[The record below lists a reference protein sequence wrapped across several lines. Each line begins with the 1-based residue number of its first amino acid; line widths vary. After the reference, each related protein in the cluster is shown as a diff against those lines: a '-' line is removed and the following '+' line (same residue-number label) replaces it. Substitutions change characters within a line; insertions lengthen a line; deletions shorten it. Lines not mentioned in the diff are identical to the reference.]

1 MLMKSENED
10 MESGVFVETANR
22 IITLFGTISEENCSQ
37 IVHSL
42 HVMDCENNDP
52 ITFIINSQGGCPEQ
66 ALAVA
71 STIRILDSEV
81 NTHAVGSC
89 MSAAPWILAAGTGTR
104 TASKTCIFMTHF
116 GEWEVGNKGKDQLE
130 AWMDYRDIMNEVWF
144 QSIAEWTGGLEVFW
158 QELSKD
164 KDHYFNAM
172 KALEYR
178 LIDKVTE

>member
-1 MLMKSENED
+1 MKCENEN

-22 IITLFGTISEENCSQ
+22 IITLFGTISEENCNQ
-37 IVHSL
+37 VIHSL
-42 HVMDCENNDP
+42 WVMDYENNDP
-52 ITFIINSQGGCPEQ
+52 ITLILNSPGGSPEQ

-71 STIRILDSEV
+71 STLRSLDSEV

-104 TASKTCIFMTHF
+104 SASKTCIFMTHF
-116 GEWEVGNKGKDQLE
+116 GEWEIGDKGKDQLE
-130 AWMDYRDIMNEVWF
+130 AWMAYRDIMNEVWF

-158 QELSKD
+158 QELSLD

-172 KALEYR
+172 TALEYR